1 MLRLRRVGSLHV
13 ELRLCGVRREAFLGV
28 EQGPSSQPRIIEAMT
43 ATPRSASTPPA
54 TKAKSRAEQ
63 ETIIRMAAD
72 EQHWSVFSEDPRI
85 IRKLSAKYGAGQ
97 AKGGGWLWSVPLR
110 LLSFRALRILSAADR
125 KRAADRLAA
134 IRERRAKG

>member
-1 MLRLRRVGSLHV
+1 
-13 ELRLCGVRREAFLGV
+13 
-28 EQGPSSQPRIIEAMT
+28 
-43 ATPRSASTPPA
+43 
-54 TKAKSRAEQ
+54 
-63 ETIIRMAAD
+63 MAAD